1 MNPHQKNEVKVKVA
15 VRQQTFSDDTVLIGG
30 LLLLILVS
38 VVVLVGRAAGGM

>member
-15 VRQQTFSDDTVLIGG
+15 VRQQTLSDDTVLIGG